1 MEFNIIDEKNEF
13 KLGNIISIFKLPDDD
28 REIALFSVSDFDG
41 DESSL
46 NVAYIKTDREGY
58 DYIEEIEDEKIS
70 SVAKLRYELYKHN
83 PGDTIKVT
91 YNRDGKENTAEVTL
105 EESK

>member
-13 KLGNIISIFKLPDDD
+13 KLGDIISIFKLPDDD

-46 NVAYIKTDREGY
+46 KVAYIKTDREGY
-58 DYIEEIEDEKIS
+58 DYIEEIEDEKILKKAMEI
-70 SVAKLRYELYKHN
+70 VQDMMGVIN
-83 PGDTIKVT
+83 NG
-91 YNRDGKENTAEVTL
+91 
-105 EESK
+105 

>member
-13 KLGNIISIFKLPDDD
+13 KLGDIISIFKLPDDD

-58 DYIEEIEDEKIS
+58 DYIEEIEYEKILKKAMEI
-70 SVAKLRYELYKHN
+70 VQDMMGVIN
-83 PGDTIKVT
+83 NG
-91 YNRDGKENTAEVTL
+91 
-105 EESK
+105 

>member
-13 KLGNIISIFKLPDDD
+13 KLGDIISIFKLPDDD

-58 DYIEEIEDEKIS
+58 DYIEEIEDEKILKKAMEIVQDMMGVINNGWWKQS
-70 SVAKLRYELYKHN
+70 RTWCWSNNSFYL
-83 PGDTIKVT
+83 
-91 YNRDGKENTAEVTL
+91 
-105 EESK
+105 

>member
-13 KLGNIISIFKLPDDD
+13 KLGDIISIFKLPDD
-28 REIALFSVSDFDG
+28 EIALFSVSDFDG

-58 DYIEEIEDEKIS
+58 DYIEEIEDEKILKKAMEI
-70 SVAKLRYELYKHN
+70 VQDMMGVIN
-83 PGDTIKVT
+83 NG
-91 YNRDGKENTAEVTL
+91 
-105 EESK
+105 

>member
-13 KLGNIISIFKLPDDD
+13 KLGDIISIFKLPDDD

-46 NVAYIKTDREGY
+46 NVAYIKTDSEGY
-58 DYIEEIEDEKIS
+58 DYIEEIEDEIILKKAMEI
-70 SVAKLRYELYKHN
+70 VQDMMGVIN
-83 PGDTIKVT
+83 NG
-91 YNRDGKENTAEVTL
+91 
-105 EESK
+105 

>member
-13 KLGNIISIFKLPDDD
+13 KLGDIISIFKLPDDD

-46 NVAYIKTDREGY
+46 NVAYIKTDRD
-58 DYIEEIEDEKIS
+58 DYIEEIEDEKILKKAMEI
-70 SVAKLRYELYKHN
+70 VQDMMGVIN
-83 PGDTIKVT
+83 NGW
-91 YNRDGKENTAEVTL
+91 
-105 EESK
+105 

>member
-13 KLGNIISIFKLPDDD
+13 KLGDIISIFKLPDDD
-28 REIALFSVSDFDG
+28 REIVLFSVSDFDG

-58 DYIEEIEDEKIS
+58 DYIEEIEDEKILKKAMEI
-70 SVAKLRYELYKHN
+70 VQDMMGVIN
-83 PGDTIKVT
+83 NGW
-91 YNRDGKENTAEVTL
+91 
-105 EESK
+105 

>member
-46 NVAYIKTDREGY
+46 NVAYIKTDS
-58 DYIEEIEDEKIS
+58 EEIEDEKILKKAMEI
-70 SVAKLRYELYKHN
+70 VQDMMGVIN
-83 PGDTIKVT
+83 NGW
-91 YNRDGKENTAEVTL
+91 
-105 EESK
+105 

>member
-13 KLGNIISIFKLPDDD
+13 KWGDIISIFKLPDDD

-46 NVAYIKTDREGY
+46 NVAYIKIDREGY
-58 DYIEEIEDEKIS
+58 DYIEEIEDEKILKKAMEI
-70 SVAKLRYELYKHN
+70 VQDMMGVIN
-83 PGDTIKVT
+83 NGW
-91 YNRDGKENTAEVTL
+91 
-105 EESK
+105 

>member
-28 REIALFSVSDFDG
+28 REIVLFSVSDFDG

-46 NVAYIKTDREGY
+46 NVDYIKTDREGY
-58 DYIEEIEDEKIS
+58 DYIEEIEDEKILKKAMEI
-70 SVAKLRYELYKHN
+70 VQDMMGVIN
-83 PGDTIKVT
+83 NG
-91 YNRDGKENTAEVTL
+91 
-105 EESK
+105 

>member
-13 KLGNIISIFKLPDDD
+13 KLGDIISIFKLPDDD

-46 NVAYIKTDREGY
+46 NVSYIKTDREGY
-58 DYIEEIEDEKIS
+58 DYIEEIEDEKILKKAMEI
-70 SVAKLRYELYKHN
+70 VQDMMGVIN
-83 PGDTIKVT
+83 NG
-91 YNRDGKENTAEVTL
+91 
-105 EESK
+105 

>member
-13 KLGNIISIFKLPDDD
+13 KLGDIISIFKLPDDD

-58 DYIEEIEDEKIS
+58 DYIEEIEDEKILKKDMEI
-70 SVAKLRYELYKHN
+70 VQDMMGVIN
-83 PGDTIKVT
+83 NG
-91 YNRDGKENTAEVTL
+91 
-105 EESK
+105 